1 MKLGANIL
9 LNMNGQKLLAVAVKN
24 IGELDE
30 LHQLT
35 TVELYLE
42 LSYPKFPLLS
52 QANTNFHPPNT
63 GRPPHLSQW
72 HQFATRSAIPQ
83 RGTPMERLS
92 PSTPHSW
99 IHGTSS
105 GTGKL
110 RQQGAGLVW
119 FCGVLPSCLHPL
131 LTTAHTFISRKK
143 QNEMR

>member
-1 MKLGANIL
+1 
-9 LNMNGQKLLAVAVKN
+9 MNGQKLLAVAVKN

-35 TVELYLE
+35 AVELYLE
-42 LSYPKFPLLS
+42 LSYPNCPLLS
-52 QANTNFHPPNT
+52 QANTKFYPPNT

-83 RGTPMERLS
+83 LGPPMEWLC
-92 PSTPHSW
+92 PSMSPHSW
-99 IHGTSS
+99 QGTSF

-110 RQQGAGLVW
+110 QQRGAGLVW
-119 FCGVLPSCLHPL
+119 FCGVWPSCLDPL
-131 LTTAHTFISRKK
+131 LTTAFINRLNRKK

>member
-42 LSYPKFPLLS
+42 LSYPNFPLLS

-83 RGTPMERLS
+83 LGTPMERLS
-92 PSTPHSW
+92 PSMTPHSW

-119 FCGVLPSCLHPL
+119 FC
-131 LTTAHTFISRKK
+131 
-143 QNEMR
+143 